1 MILSKSDGLSNG
13 YVCNTVQGWCRGKSS
28 GGGGGSCVPESV
40 FRFPKVPRLLHRA
53 KSSLAKM
60 GEEQQRSNSSLE
72 MDSDLSESHPQF
84 CQAVRDFLA
93 FLRAAQVRT
102 VIF

>member
-1 MILSKSDGLSNG
+1 MNSAL
-13 YVCNTVQGWCRGKSS
+13 V
-28 GGGGGSCVPESV
+28 GGGSSSSDSV
-40 FRFPKVPRLLHRA
+40 FRVPKVPRLIHSA

-72 MDSDLSESHPQF
+72 MDSELSESHPQF

-93 FLRAAQVRT
+93 FLRAAQVTIAIFEDFT
-102 VIF
+102 VD